1 MTAQKTDQELWEWIE
16 QNIDMKEIMEN
27 HMINTLGFHYA
38 LMTHITDWLRI
49 NQHAIDEILETAKAA
64 HRDAQT
70 RLAATQARVDEELQ
84 ALALRAAGVR

>member
-64 HRDAQT
+64 YRMIRDSKDKIQT
-70 RLAATQARVDEELQ
+70 N
-84 ALALRAAGVR
+84 GWNGGW